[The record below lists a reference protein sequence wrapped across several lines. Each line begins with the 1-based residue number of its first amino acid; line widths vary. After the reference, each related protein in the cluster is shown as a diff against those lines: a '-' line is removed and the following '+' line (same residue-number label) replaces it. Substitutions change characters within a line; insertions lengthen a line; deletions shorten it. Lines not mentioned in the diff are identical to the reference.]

1 MNIRI
6 KELREDK
13 DLLQKNIAM
22 ILGITQQQYSRIE
35 LGLNELSYDG
45 LDKLATFYNV
55 STDYL
60 LGRTDISK
68 PYPCVSDKTRTK
80 YGRTK

>member
-22 ILGITQQQYSRIE
+22 LLGITQQQYSRIE
-35 LGLNELSYDG
+35 KGINELSYDG
-45 LDKLATFYNV
+45 LDKLADFYNV
-55 STDYL
+55 SVDYL
-60 LGRTDISK
+60 LGRTDIMK
-68 PYPCVSDKTRTK
+68 PYPLVSSRRSQRTS
-80 YGRTK
+80 

>member
-1 MNIRI
+1 MNVRI

-13 DLLQKNIAM
+13 DLLQKNISL

-35 LGLNELSYDG
+35 LGINELSYDG

-55 STDYL
+55 SIDYL
-60 LGRTDISK
+60 LGRTDVQK
-68 PYPCVSDKTRTK
+68 PYPRKK
-80 YGRTK
+80 